1 MTTETPKTAPPRAD
15 GRRRDWLPM
24 GLTLC
29 VWLCA
34 LPFVF
39 LLIVPWFGVRAA
51 VVMALALLP
60 VIAVAC
66 RRLCSGGR
74 VPREP
79 STRRAEP

>member
-1 MTTETPKTAPPRAD
+1 
-15 GRRRDWLPM
+15 M

-34 LPFVF
+34 VPLVF
-39 LLIVPWFGVRAA
+39 LLLVPWLGVRAA

-66 RRLCSGGR
+66 RKLCSGSH
-74 VPREP
+74 VPRGP